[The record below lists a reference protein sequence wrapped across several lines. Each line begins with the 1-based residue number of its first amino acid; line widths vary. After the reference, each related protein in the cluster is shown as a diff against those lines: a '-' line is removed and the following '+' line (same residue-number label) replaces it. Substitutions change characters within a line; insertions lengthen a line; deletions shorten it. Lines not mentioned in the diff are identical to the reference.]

1 MLSLKGFLTA
11 GACALIAGTY
21 VLASYDVFQPS
32 PPQPDPE
39 TTSAFRNMGAA
50 RPIAKGGGSYR
61 VGDPYVIGGRT
72 YVPREEPNYRAEG
85 VASWYGDSF
94 QGRLTANGEV
104 FDMFALSAAHPTLPL
119 PSYVRVTNLEN
130 NLSLVVRLNDRG
142 PYYNDR
148 LIDVSMKA
156 ARLLGF
162 HEQGLTQVR
171 VEYLGPAEIEGSDD
185 EKLET
190 TLRRGDQIDP
200 IVVGSTL
207 RTKPLDQR
215 GNSGDEYPDLDA
227 FGVTYER
234 PHNTGAP
241 SEYPT
246 AIFD

>member
-1 MLSLKGFLTA
+1 MLSLKGFLSA

-21 VLASYDVFQPS
+21 VLASYGVFQTA

-39 TTSAFRNMGAA
+39 TTSAFRDMGAA
-50 RPIAKGGGSYR
+50 RPVARGGGSYR
-61 VGDPYVIGGRT
+61 VGDPYVINGRT

-130 NLSLVVRLNDRG
+130 NTSLVVRLNDRG
-142 PYYNDR
+142 PYYDDR

-162 HEQGLTQVR
+162 HEQGLTRVR

-190 TLRRGDQIDP
+190 TLRRGDTPDP
-200 IVVGSTL
+200 MVVGSTL
-207 RTKPLDQR
+207 RTRPLDQS
-215 GNSGDEYPDLDA
+215 GNSSDEYPGLDA
-227 FGVTYER
+227 FGVSSER
-234 PHNTGAP
+234 PHHTEMPGEFPAV
-241 SEYPT
+241 
-246 AIFD
+246 IFD